1 MATGSVIDE
10 FGRQGLVVVA
20 MLALML
26 GPALTAIWLMQRRKR
41 AARQLR
47 RSPLTTE
54 LLRGPG
60 QTLRDKMEDLRID
73 IGTDSMLLVAV
84 PMFPLA
90 FLQVHT
96 WISRRPVSL
105 WVVAS
110 LMVLVGAF
118 VIWQILKLLAASKQM
133 DKLRLGFDAE
143 VAVGQEL
150 DQLMRDGAVVFH
162 DMPAE
167 HFNID
172 HVVIARQGVF
182 AIETKGYTKPNREG
196 GAAEATV
203 VYDGK
208 TLTLPDRSGT
218 WAIDQ
223 ARRQAKWL
231 AGWLTGAT
239 GEPIH
244 VTPVLAMPGWFVER
258 KSPGEVMVFSGKE
271 LRSYLLRTK
280 RAKPLTEEQLRRV
293 EHQVERQCRNVA
305 PSYRLEDA
313 DQGRGVRRGN
323 A

>member
-1 MATGSVIDE
+1 MTAGGVMDE

-26 GPALTAIWLMQRRKR
+26 GPAMTAIWLMQRRKL

-54 LLRGPG
+54 LLRSPG
-60 QTLRDKMEDLRID
+60 QTLRDQMEDLRID
-73 IGTDSMLLVAV
+73 IGMDSMLLMVV

-90 FLQVHT
+90 FLQVHA
-96 WISRRPVSL
+96 WISGRSSSLLVVVSL
-105 WVVAS
+105 TA
-110 LMVLVGAF
+110 LVGAF
-118 VIWQILKLLAASKQM
+118 VVWQIVKLLAASKQM

-143 VAVGQEL
+143 VAIGQEL
-150 DQLMRDGAVVFH
+150 DQLIRDGAVVFH

-167 HFNID
+167 RFNID

-182 AIETKGYTKPNREG
+182 AIETKGYTKPNRDG
-196 GAAEATV
+196 GSADATV

-208 TLTLPDRSGT
+208 TLALPDRSGT
-218 WAIDQ
+218 RAIEQ
-223 ARRQAKWL
+223 AQRQAKWL

-244 VTPVLAMPGWFVER
+244 VTPVLAMPGWFVDR
-258 KSPGEVMVFSGKE
+258 RGPGEVMVFSGKE
-271 LRSYLLRTK
+271 LRGYLLKTK
-280 RAKPLTEEQLRRV
+280 RARALTEEQMRRV
-293 EHQVERQCRNVA
+293 EHQIERQCRNVA
-305 PSYRLEDA
+305 PSYRPERA
-313 DQGRGVRRGN
+313 DQGRGARRGN

>member
-1 MATGSVIDE
+1 VVDE
-10 FGRQGLVVVA
+10 LGRQGLVVIV
-20 MLALML
+20 MLALIL
-26 GPALTAIWLMQRRKR
+26 GPAFTAIWLMQRRKR
-41 AARQLR
+41 AARQRR

-60 QTLRDKMEDLRID
+60 HSLRDKMEDMRID
-73 IGTDSMLLVAV
+73 VATESMLLMVV

-90 FLQVHT
+90 FLQVYSLIT
-96 WISRRPVSL
+96 GRLVS
-105 WVVAS
+105 
-110 LMVLVGAF
+110 VLVLVVLAVATAAF
-118 VIWQILKLLAASKQM
+118 VIRQIVKLLASSKEI

-167 HFNID
+167 RFNID
-172 HVVIARQGVF
+172 HVVIAPQGVF
-182 AIETKGYTKPNREG
+182 AVETKGYSKPNREG
-196 GAAEATV
+196 GPEDATV

-208 TLTLPDRSGT
+208 TLTLPDVSGS
-218 WAIDQ
+218 WAIEQ

-244 VTPVLAMPGWFVER
+244 VTPVVAMPGWFVDR
-258 KSPGEVMVFSGKE
+258 KAQGDVMVFSGKE
-271 LRSYLLRTK
+271 LRAHLLRT
-280 RAKPLTEEQLRRV
+280 RSAKPLTAEQLRRV

-305 PSYRLEDA
+305 PSYRPEKD
-313 DQGRGVRRGN
+313 D
-323 A
+323 